1 MTLSRV
7 IVKSPVGTW
16 AVEGD
21 NDGITKIYLPSEHA
35 RATSGPV
42 PKVVAR
48 AAKQLTEYF
57 EGTRRNFDMP
67 LHDAGT
73 PFQQDVWSALT
84 DIPYGQVRSYGDV
97 ASAVGRPLAYRAV
110 GNANGKNPW
119 PVVVPCHRV
128 VATDGLGG
136 YGGGLDVKRYLLQLE
151 GVAA

>member
-7 IVKSPVGTW
+7 VVTSPVGPW

-21 NDGITKIYLPSEHA
+21 ADGITKIYLPYEHA

-48 AAKQLTEYF
+48 AARQLAEYF
-57 EGTRRNFDMP
+57 AGSRKRFDVP

-73 PFQQDVWSALT
+73 SFQQDVWHALT
-84 DIPYGQVRSYGDV
+84 DIPYGQVRSYGEIA
-97 ASAVGRPLAYRAV
+97 ASVGRPQAYRAV

-128 VATDGLGG
+128 VASDGLGG
-136 YGGGLDVKRYLLQLE
+136 YGGGLDVKRYLLALE

>member
-7 IVKSPVGTW
+7 TVKSPVGTW

-21 NDGITKIYLPSEHA
+21 ADGITKIYLPYEHA
-35 RATSGPV
+35 RATSGPA
-42 PKVVAR
+42 PKVVER
-48 AAKQLTEYF
+48 TAKQLAEYF
-57 EGTRRNFDMP
+57 AGSRTTFDVP
-67 LHDAGT
+67 LHAAGT

-97 ASAVGRPLAYRAV
+97 AAAVGRPQAYRAV

-151 GVAA
+151 GIAA